1 MKPNSKKNNLF
12 KNLSTS
18 ILWIVKKVSINES
31 FVFLASLLDYLHSIF
46 EYKCIDFKTSAEK
59 TTLEQLC

>member
-18 ILWIVKKVSINES
+18 VLWIVKKVSINVS
-31 FVFLASLLDYLHSIF
+31 FVFLATLLDYLYNIF
-46 EYKCIDFKTSAEK
+46 EYKCFVLRLLPK
-59 TTLEQLC
+59 

>member
-1 MKPNSKKNNLF
+1 MKPISRRNNLL

-18 ILWIVKKVSINES
+18 ILWIVKQVSINEL

-46 EYKCIDFKTSAEK
+46 EYKCFDFKTAEK
-59 TTLEQLC
+59 KN